1 MNRLKGFEVIRPEPE
16 FHKEVKTKRTRRK
29 TISDKLITDD
39 IIKKLAIKCAALNTR
54 REIVLKLLELNLSNA
69 AMARVINNTIP
80 YAQATGNSVA
90 AIVNQIRKENSEV
103 DNLLQDMED
112 LF

>member
-1 MNRLKGFEVIRPEPE
+1 MNRLKGFEIIRPEPE
-16 FHKEVKTKRTRRK
+16 FHKAQAKRTRRK
-29 TISDKLITDD
+29 TISDKLITDE
-39 IIKKLAIKCAALNTR
+39 IINKLSIKCATLNTR

-90 AIVNQIRKENSEV
+90 AIVNQIRKENNEV
-103 DNLLQDMED
+103 DNLLQDMEE